1 MRNSAIWNYLALY
14 GGQGRATHHYL
25 KEGKWFR
32 PHENR
37 PSLAVI
43 RTQALRKTVLIKKAA

>member
-14 GGQGRATHHYL
+14 GSQGRATHTYL

-32 PHENR
+32 PNENR

-43 RTQALRKTVLIKKAA
+43 KTQTLLKTVLIKKAA